1 MFQCTYIVPMPT
13 QPQPWPTPAELGRLP
28 PTALPSG
35 LWLRV
40 PRGPLNLPN
49 TKKLKYFNILLF
61 FFLVPEFILWVLGSH
76 CVIYIYIYI
85 ICIYILYFF
94 LVGFVFN
101 SVIQNGGKTQSHRVS
116 YLHARK

>member
-76 CVIYIYIYI
+76 CVIYIYIYNLY
-85 ICIYILYFF
+85 IYIIFF
-94 LVGFVFN
+94 FGWVCF
-101 SVIQNGGKTQSHRVS
+101 
-116 YLHARK
+116 